1 MATLHVPFTGREMGC
16 ALLLALPLLPILAWV
31 ITTSSI

>member
-16 ALLLALPLLPILAWV
+16 ALLLALPPAADSCV
-31 ITTSSI
+31 GHNH